1 MAREGGEKG
10 LKIMGNVMV
19 LDQHDSRGWGERIEK
34 YL

>member
-1 MAREGGEKG
+1 MVREGGKKG

-19 LDQHDSRGWGERIEK
+19 LDQHDSRGWGERIEI